1 MEDRK
6 SELLREL
13 ATTETSLTPRT
24 EKMLQV
30 DLPKAWKVS
39 EKGMKALR
47 QTMSS
52 NEAKHGMYS
61 SIPMLCRGEQCPY
74 AEICPLVDTG
84 EAPEGERCTL
94 EISLILKKF
103 EDYSDEFGIDEKNV
117 VDMGL
122 VKDLIDL
129 DIQQFRAENRLAI
142 EGDFIQDV
150 VVAVNERGD
159 EITNPQ
165 ISKAS
170 EYKEKVMTKRHKI
183 LELMNSTRKDKA
195 GDKVTVALDPSTYAS
210 QLMAK
215 MQSGQMNSP
224 VLDVQY
230 TDVEE

>member
-1 MEDRK
+1 MEESRQ
-6 SELLREL
+6 ELLKEL
-13 ATTETSLTPRT
+13 SRTDVQLSPKT
-24 EKMLQV
+24 EKMIAV
-30 DLPKAWKVS
+30 NLPKAWKVS

-47 QTMSS
+47 QTVSS

-61 SIPMLCRGEQCPY
+61 SIPMLCRGEACPY
-74 AEICPLVDTG
+74 AQVCPLIETG
-84 EAPEGERCTL
+84 DAPDGERCSL
-94 EISLILKKF
+94 EIALILKKF
-103 EDYSDEFGIDEKNV
+103 EDYSEEFGIDETNV

-122 VKDLIDL
+122 TKDLIDL

-195 GDKVTVALDPSTYAS
+195 GDKLSVQLDPSTYAS
-210 QLMAK
+210 RLMEAMASGK
-215 MQSGQMNSP
+215 MTSP
-224 VLDVQY
+224 VLDVPY
-230 TDVEE
+230 SEED

>member
-1 MEDRK
+1 MEESRQ
-6 SELLREL
+6 ELLKEL
-13 ATTETSLTPRT
+13 SRT
-24 EKMLQV
+24 DTQLSPKAEKLV
-30 DLPKAWKVS
+30 TVNLPKAWKVS

-47 QTMSS
+47 QTVSS

-61 SIPMLCRGEQCPY
+61 SIPMLCRGEACPY
-74 AEICPLVDTG
+74 AQVCPLVETG
-84 EAPEGERCTL
+84 DAPDGERCTL
-94 EISLILKKF
+94 EIALILRKF
-103 EDYSDEFGIDEKNV
+103 EDYSEEFGIDETNV

-122 VKDLIDL
+122 TKDLIDL

-195 GDKVTVALDPSTYAS
+195 GDKLSVQLDPSTYAS
-210 QLMAK
+210 RLMEAMASGK
-215 MQSGQMNSP
+215 MTSP
-224 VLDVQY
+224 VLDVPY
-230 TDVEE
+230 SEED